1 MAQGENAMMRQMK
14 TATLLRRTVKVDEL
28 NEQIV
33 SYVPALANV
42 QIAISVIQG
51 NYNSQN
57 NVLTTSSTHLG
68 LTKDNRTSIGDKIMC
83 DGHTYT
89 VNYIIAGRFNQ
100 LFLSEE
106 QAL

>member
-1 MAQGENAMMRQMK
+1 MMRQMK
-14 TATLLRRTVKVDEL
+14 TATLLRRTVKADEL

-33 SYVPALANV
+33 SYIPALANV

-68 LTKDNRTSIGDKIMC
+68 LTKDSRTSIGDKIMC
-83 DGHTYT
+83 EGHTYT

-106 QAL
+106 QAI

>member
-1 MAQGENAMMRQMK
+1 MMRKMK
-14 TATLLRRTVKVDEL
+14 TATLLRRSVKVDEL

-42 QIAISVIQG
+42 EIAISVIQG

-68 LTKDNRTSIGDKIMC
+68 FTKDNRTSIGDKIMC
-83 DGHTYT
+83 EGHTYI
-89 VNYIIAGRFNQ
+89 VNYIIEGRFNQ

-106 QAL
+106 QAI

>member
-1 MAQGENAMMRQMK
+1 MMRQMK
-14 TATLLRRTVKVDEL
+14 TATLLRRNVAVDEMS
-28 NEQIV
+28 EQIV
-33 SYVPALANV
+33 SYVPALARLE
-42 QIAISVIQG
+42 IAISVIQG

-68 LTKDNRTSIGDKIMC
+68 LTQDNRTSIGDKIMC

-89 VNYIIAGRFNQ
+89 VNYIIEGRFNQ
-100 LFLSEE
+100 LFLTEE

>member
-1 MAQGENAMMRQMK
+1 MMRQMK
-14 TATLLRRTVKVDEL
+14 TATLLRRTVQVDEL

-42 QIAISVIQG
+42 EIAISVIQG

-68 LTKDNRTSIGDKIMC
+68 LTQDNRTSIGDKIVC
-83 DGHTYT
+83 EGHTYT

-106 QAL
+106 QHL

>member
-1 MAQGENAMMRQMK
+1 MNRHMQ
-14 TATLLRRTVKVDEL
+14 TATLLRRSVAVDEL

-33 SYVPALANV
+33 SYIPALARLE
-42 QIAISVIQG
+42 IAISVIQG

-83 DGHTYT
+83 EGHTYS

-106 QAL
+106 QPL

>member
-1 MAQGENAMMRQMK
+1 MMRKMK
-14 TATLLRRTVKVDEL
+14 TATLLRRSVAVDEL

-33 SYVPALANV
+33 SYVPALAKME
-42 QIAISVIQG
+42 IAISVIQG
-51 NYNSQN
+51 SYNSQN

>member
-1 MAQGENAMMRQMK
+1 MMRQMK
-14 TATLLRRTVKVDEL
+14 TATLLRRSVAVDEL

-33 SYVPALANV
+33 SYIPALANV

-57 NVLTTSSTHLG
+57 NVLTTSSTHLA
-68 LTKDNRTSIGDKIMC
+68 LTKDNRTTIGDKIMC
-83 DGHTYT
+83 EGHTYT

-100 LFLSEE
+100 IFLSEE
-106 QAL
+106 QQL

>member
-1 MAQGENAMMRQMK
+1 MNRHMQ

-28 NEQIV
+28 GEQIV

-42 QIAISVIQG
+42 EIAISVIQG
-51 NYNSQN
+51 NYNTQN

-89 VNYIIAGRFNQ
+89 LNYIIAGRFNQ

>member
-1 MAQGENAMMRQMK
+1 MNRHMQ
-14 TATLLRRTVKVDEL
+14 TATLLRRSVAVDEL
-28 NEQIV
+28 SEQIV
-33 SYVPALANV
+33 SYVPTLANV
-42 QIAISVIQG
+42 EIAISVIQG

-68 LTKDNRTSIGDKIMC
+68 MTKDNRISIGDKIVC

-100 LFLSEE
+100 IFLSEE

>member
-1 MAQGENAMMRQMK
+1 MMRKMK

-33 SYVPALANV
+33 TYVAALANV

-68 LTKDNRTSIGDKIMC
+68 LTHDNRTSIGDKIVC

>member
-1 MAQGENAMMRQMK
+1 MNRHMQ
-14 TATLLRRTVKVDEL
+14 TATLLRRSVAVDEL

-33 SYVPALANV
+33 SYVPALARLE
-42 QIAISVIQG
+42 IAISVIQG

-68 LTKDNRTSIGDKIMC
+68 LTQDNRTSIEDKIVC

>member
-1 MAQGENAMMRQMK
+1 MK
-14 TATLLRRTVKVDEL
+14 RHMQTATLLRRSVAVDEL

-33 SYVPALANV
+33 SYIPTLARLE
-42 QIAISVIQG
+42 IAISVIQG
-51 NYNSQN
+51 NYNTQN

-68 LTKDNRTSIGDKIMC
+68 LTKDNRLSIGDKIMC
-83 DGHTYT
+83 DGHTYS

-100 LFLSEE
+100 IFLSEE

>member
-1 MAQGENAMMRQMK
+1 MNRHMQ
-14 TATLLRRTVKVDEL
+14 TATLLRRSVALDEL
-28 NEQIV
+28 REQIV

-42 QIAISVIQG
+42 EIAINVIQG
-51 NYNSQN
+51 NYNTQN
-57 NVLTTSSTHLG
+57 NILTTSSTHLG
-68 LTKDNRTSIGDKIMC
+68 LTQDNRTSIGDKIIC
-83 DGHTYT
+83 EGHTYT

>member
-1 MAQGENAMMRQMK
+1 MAQGENAMMRHMQ
-14 TATLLRRTVKVDEL
+14 TATLLRRSVALDEL
-28 NEQIV
+28 GEQIV

-42 QIAISVIQG
+42 EIAISVIQG

-68 LTKDNRTSIGDKIMC
+68 LTKDSRTSIGDKIIC
-83 DGHTYT
+83 EGHTYT

-100 LFLSEE
+100 IFLSEE

>member
-1 MAQGENAMMRQMK
+1 MMRRMK

-68 LTKDNRTSIGDKIMC
+68 LTQDSRLSIGDKIMC

>member
-28 NEQIV
+28 REQIV
-33 SYVPALANV
+33 SYVPALARLE
-42 QIAISVIQG
+42 IAISVIQG
-51 NYNSQN
+51 NYSAQN
-57 NVLTTSSTHLG
+57 NVLTTSSTHLA
-68 LTKDNRTSIGDKIMC
+68 LTKDNRTSIGDKIVC

-106 QAL
+106 QPL

>member
-1 MAQGENAMMRQMK
+1 MNRHMQ

-33 SYVPALANV
+33 SYVPALAKME
-42 QIAISVIQG
+42 IAISVIQG

-68 LTKDNRTSIGDKIMC
+68 LTKDNRISIGDKITC

-106 QAL
+106 QAI

>member
-1 MAQGENAMMRQMK
+1 MMRQMK
-14 TATLLRRTVKVDEL
+14 TATLLRRSVVLDEL
-28 NEQIV
+28 GEQIV

-42 QIAISVIQG
+42 EIAISVIQG
-51 NYNSQN
+51 NYSAQN

-68 LTKDNRTSIGDKIMC
+68 LTKDSRTSIGDKIVC
-83 DGHTYT
+83 EGHTYT

-100 LFLSEE
+100 IFLSEE

>member
-1 MAQGENAMMRQMK
+1 MAKGENVMNRHMQ

-28 NEQIV
+28 GEQIV

-42 QIAISVIQG
+42 EIAISVIQG
-51 NYNSQN
+51 SYNTQN

-83 DGHTYT
+83 EGHAYT

>member
-1 MAQGENAMMRQMK
+1 MNRHMQ

-42 QIAISVIQG
+42 EIAISVIQG
-51 NYNSQN
+51 NYSAQN

-83 DGHTYT
+83 GGHTYT
-89 VNYIIAGRFNQ
+89 VNYIVAGRFNQ

-106 QAL
+106 QQL